1 LVGEELTSAEYD
13 SPDHASGGWRARLEQ
28 TEEQPMRHRT
38 NVLLGGLLLAALVV
52 PLATGCGSSKKS
64 SNTTTAANTITSTTS
79 ATSGVTKDSTVAAMV
94 PAKIK
99 SKGTVTVAT
108 DATYAPNEFV
118 GSNGKTLMG
127 WDVALGQAIG
137 KVMGVDWKFVNATFD
152 TIIPGL
158 QSGKYGV
165 GMSSFTDTK
174 ERQKVVDFVTYFSA
188 GTSFYVKSGGPTI
201 NSLADLCGHSVGV
214 ERGTTQASD
223 STAQN
228 AKCKK
233 AGKPGVG
240 VHVYP
245 DQNAANLAIQSG
257 RQEVGMAD
265 SPVAAYIVKQSSGKF
280 KLTGKPYNTAPYGI
294 ALPKGNG
301 MTKPVLDA
309 MNELIKNGT
318 YAGILKKYGVQ
329 QGAIKNPAVNAAVS

>member
-1 LVGEELTSAEYD
+1 MR
-13 SPDHASGGWRARLEQ
+13 RATLIWA
-28 TEEQPMRHRT
+28 
-38 NVLLGGLLLAALVV
+38 GALLLIVA
-52 PLATGCGSSKKS
+52 ATGCGGGGTKS
-64 SNTTTAANTITSTTS
+64 SATKTAGTTTASS
-79 ATSGVTKDSTVAAMV
+79 ATGSNSTIAAEV

-99 SKGTVTVAT
+99 SKGTLIVAT
-108 DATYAPNEFV
+108 DATYPPNEFIA
-118 GSNGKTLMG
+118 SNGKTVTG
-127 WDVALGQAIG
+127 WDVELGQALG
-137 KVMGVDWKFVNATFD
+137 KVMGLNWKFVNATFD

>member
-1 LVGEELTSAEYD
+1 
-13 SPDHASGGWRARLEQ
+13 
-28 TEEQPMRHRT
+28 MRFRT
-38 NVLLGGLLLAALVV
+38 NALLGGLLLVALVV
-52 PLATGCGSSKKS
+52 PLAAGCGSSKKS
-64 SNTTTAANTITSTTS
+64 SASETTTTTPTTTGAA
-79 ATSGVTKDSTVAAMV
+79 GVGKDSTVAAEV
-94 PAKIK
+94 PSKIK

-137 KVMGVDWKFVNATFD
+137 KVMGVNWKFVNATFD

-158 QSGKYGV
+158 QSGKYDV
-165 GMSSFTDTK
+165 GMSSFSVTP
-174 ERQKVVDFVTYFSA
+174 ERLKVVDFVSYFTA
-188 GTSFYVKSGGPTI
+188 GTSFYVKAQGGPTI

-214 ERGTTQASD
+214 ERGTTQAD
-223 STAQN
+223 DATAQS
-228 AKCKK
+228 AKCKS
-233 AGKPGVG
+233 AGKSGVS

-257 RQEVGMAD
+257 RQQVGMAD
-265 SPVAAYIVKQSSGKF
+265 SPVAAYIVKQSNGTF

-301 MTKPVLDA
+301 MAKPTRDALKVLMD
-309 MNELIKNGT
+309 NGT
-318 YAGILKKYGVQ
+318 YKQLLKTWGVQ
-329 QGAIKNPAVNAAVS
+329 QGAITTPEINPSVS

>member
-1 LVGEELTSAEYD
+1 MSY
-13 SPDHASGGWRARLEQ
+13 
-28 TEEQPMRHRT
+28 RT
-38 NVLLGGLLLAALVV
+38 HSVFGGLLLVALAALI
-52 PLATGCGSSKKS
+52 AAGCGGGGSKS
-64 SNTTTAANTITSTTS
+64 SATTTTTTNAAAAAGMNSTI
-79 ATSGVTKDSTVAAMV
+79 AAEV

-99 SKGTVTVAT
+99 SKGTLTVAT
-108 DATYAPNEFV
+108 DATYPPNEFV
-118 GSNGKTLMG
+118 GSNGKTLTG
-127 WDVALGQAIG
+127 WDVELGQALG
-137 KVMGVDWKFVNATFD
+137 KVMGLNWKFVNASFD

-158 QSGKYGV
+158 QSGKYGI

-188 GTSFYVKSGGPTI
+188 GTAFYVKSGGPAI

-223 STAQN
+223 ATAQN
-228 AKCKK
+228 GKCKK

-257 RQEVGMAD
+257 RQQVGMAD
-265 SPVAAYIVKQSSGKF
+265 SPVAAYIVKQSNGTF

-294 ALPKGNG
+294 AIPKSNG
-301 MTKPVLDA
+301 MTKPILDA
-309 MNELIKNGT
+309 LKDLMSNGT
-318 YAGILKKYGVQ
+318 YTSLLKKWNVQ
-329 QGAIKNPAVNAAVS
+329 QGAINNPAINGAIS

>member
-1 LVGEELTSAEYD
+1 
-13 SPDHASGGWRARLEQ
+13 
-28 TEEQPMRHRT
+28 MRYRT
-38 NVLLGGLLLAALVV
+38 NALLGGLLLVALVV
-52 PLATGCGSSKKS
+52 PLATGCGGSKKS
-64 SNTTTAANTITSTTS
+64 STTATAATGTTTVTSTTS

-99 SKGTVTVAT
+99 SKGTLTVAT

-118 GSNGKTLMG
+118 GNNGKTLMG

-137 KVMGVDWKFVNATFD
+137 KVMGVDWKFVNASFD

-158 QSGKYGV
+158 QSGKYDV
-165 GMSSFTDTK
+165 GMSSFSVTP
-174 ERQKVVDFVTYFSA
+174 ERLKVVDFVSYFTA
-188 GTSFYVKSGGPTI
+188 GTSFYVKAQGGPTI

-214 ERGTTQASD
+214 ERGTTQAD
-223 STAQN
+223 DATAQS
-228 AKCKK
+228 AKCKS
-233 AGKPGVG
+233 AGKAAVS

-257 RQEVGMAD
+257 RQQVGMAD
-265 SPVAAYIVKQSSGKF
+265 SPVAAYIVKQSNGQF

-301 MTKPVLDA
+301 MTKPTQAALKK
-309 MNELIKNGT
+309 LISDGT
-318 YAGILKKYGVQ
+318 YKQLLTKWNVQ
-329 QGAIKNPAVNAAVS
+329 QGAITNPEINPTVG

>member
-1 LVGEELTSAEYD
+1 VR
-13 SPDHASGGWRARLEQ
+13 RA
-28 TEEQPMRHRT
+28 TFIWA
-38 NVLLGGLLLAALVV
+38 GALVLV
-52 PLATGCGSSKKS
+52 IAAATGCGGGGTKS
-64 SNTTTAANTITSTTS
+64 SATKTAGTTTATS
-79 ATSGVTKDSTVAAMV
+79 ATGSNSTVAAEV

-99 SKGTVTVAT
+99 SKGTLIVAS
-108 DATYAPNEFV
+108 DATYPPNEFIA
-118 GSNGKTLMG
+118 SNGKTVTG
-127 WDVALGQAIG
+127 WDVELGQALG
-137 KVMGVDWKFVNATFD
+137 KVMGLNWKLVNASFD

-158 QSGKYGV
+158 QSGKYAV

-188 GTSFYVKSGGPTI
+188 GTSFYVKAGGPTI

-214 ERGTTQASD
+214 ERGTTQATD
-223 STAQN
+223 ATAQS

-233 AGKPGVG
+233 AGKSGVS

-265 SPVAAYIVKQSSGKF
+265 SPVAAFIVKQSAGKF
-280 KLTGKPYNTAPYGI
+280 KLSGKPYNTAPYGI

-301 MTKPVLDA
+301 MTKPVLAA
-309 MNELIKNGT
+309 MKVLINNGT
-318 YAGILKKYGVQ
+318 YMSILKKYGVQ
-329 QGAIKNPAVNAAVS
+329 QGAITNPAVNAAVS

>member
-1 LVGEELTSAEYD
+1 MSY
-13 SPDHASGGWRARLEQ
+13 
-28 TEEQPMRHRT
+28 RT
-38 NVLLGGLLLAALVV
+38 HSVFGGLLLVALAALI
-52 PLATGCGSSKKS
+52 AAGCGGGSKKGTS
-64 SNTTTAANTITSTTS
+64 TTTTGTTTAAAAGVNSTIASE
-79 ATSGVTKDSTVAAMV
+79 V

-99 SKGTVTVAT
+99 SKGTLTVAT
-108 DATYAPNEFV
+108 DATYPPNEFV
-118 GSNGKTLMG
+118 GTNGKTLTG
-127 WDVALGQAIG
+127 WDVELGPQLG
-137 KVMGVDWKFVNATFD
+137 KVMGLNWRFVTASFD

-158 QSGKYGV
+158 QSGKYDI

-188 GTSFYVKSGGPTI
+188 GTAFYVKSGGPTI

-223 STAQN
+223 ATAQN
-228 AKCKK
+228 AKCKG

-257 RQEVGMAD
+257 RQQVGMAD
-265 SPVAAYIVKQSSGKF
+265 SPVAAYIVKQSGGNF

-294 ALPKGNG
+294 AVAKGNG
-301 MTKPVLDA
+301 MTKPIRDA
-309 MNELIKNGT
+309 LKELMSNGT
-318 YAGILKKYGVQ
+318 YTSLLKKWNVQ
-329 QGAIKNPAVNAAVS
+329 QGAINNPTINGAIS